1 MPKYPIIMESRTFP
15 GECFLANLHVVPAS
29 KRKSNR
35 ITRTTGVMKNVMQK
49 SVVLLIHHQRKVRKQ
64 ALMTVPKGAVTAN

>member
-35 ITRTTGVMKNVMQK
+35 ITTGVMKNLMQK